1 MTTLSQHTMKTALDL
16 VSAVA
21 GRSEETQKIYGN
33 LCHEFP
39 VLVRT
44 CGLCQAIAF
53 CADKAH
59 SDEKARAEAYRLLLQ
74 HVGKILG
81 IETNGKGG
89 SNDPLLEKILEA
101 DATSYMLYTRRVL
114 HAWVYFKRFA
124 VSVLGVKT
132 GGNES

>member
-1 MTTLSQHTMKTALDL
+1 MTTLSQHTMKTALNL
-16 VSAVA
+16 VRAVA
-21 GRSEETQKIYGN
+21 EQSKETQQIYGN
-33 LCHEFP
+33 LCHDFP

-59 SDEKARAEAYRLLLQ
+59 SDEKARAQAYRLLLQ
-74 HVGKILG
+74 HVGEVLG

-89 SNDPLLEKILEA
+89 PEDELLTAILKA

-124 VSVLGVKT
+124 VSVLDVET
-132 GGNES
+132 GGGN